1 MVRDR
6 SLGLLRH
13 LSIYFQTPALRTSY
27 SVRDPQN
34 KIGDV
39 IAGDRFVACGD
50 FNCGGD
56 QPTSISTDLEGV
68 FELHSLHQ
76 YVGVPTR
83 HRSSASGSLLDLVV
97 TRIGSCRVSQVAV
110 HSSHEV
116 SDHDLV
122 TWRLATHKLLPRK
135 IITYYHRNLKN
146 IDTDLFQGDI
156 RKSVL
161 FTDPQSMVPPINSS
175 PPLETSRSAIAR

>member
-1 MVRDR
+1 MADGITIANVYRPPSSST
-6 SLGLLRH
+6 SLFYDE
-13 LSIYFQTPALRTSY
+13 LSDMF
-27 SVRDPQN
+27 D

-56 QPTSISTDLEGV
+56 QPTSISADLEGV

-97 TRIGSCRVSQVAV
+97 ARIGSSRVSQVAV

-122 TWRLATHKLLPRK
+122 TWSLLQDG
-135 IITYYHRNLKN
+135 TA
-146 IDTDLFQGDI
+146 GG
-156 RKSVL
+156 
-161 FTDPQSMVPPINSS
+161 
-175 PPLETSRSAIAR
+175 